1 MKKTLVAIAAL
12 TAVSAFAQ
20 SSVTMDGY
28 IDRGYTTT
36 NNTNNAKDFKGLGSN
51 AGTTTI
57 GIKGVED
64 LGGGM
69 KVGFSVNTDWADVG
83 GLTQDADT
91 TKVAY
96 VAGSTTAFFGAATP
110 TQAGTFANS
119 QSFIELIDAK
129 IGTLRLGSP
138 NNDTLT
144 NATSVASPAFSTGI
158 GSAYSSSWSV
168 HNGMGTGVTGA
179 GGLVSLT
186 ALASSNVGGAGARG
200 IRQANTIK
208 YISPN
213 FSGVQFSYSNA
224 QANSNSGTSTIDTVG
239 VTEAALR
246 YTNGP
251 LDVMYTSLE
260 YKVGSGTAPA
270 NGGLTLGTSSK
281 QDLLGASYQVLPA
294 LKLHAGFGKS
304 TASATTI
311 ADSKS
316 TQYGV
321 TYVVGKFDVL
331 AQVAKVDDNS
341 SSNVDRKMTGLGVN
355 YNFSKTARA
364 YVRYDNLKMN
374 EAYASTDGNS
384 IKRTAI
390 GISKS
395 F

>member
-20 SSVTMDGY
+20 SSVTIDGY
-28 IDRGYTTT
+28 FDRGYTTT
-36 NNTNNAKDFKGLGSN
+36 NNNNNAKDFKGLGSN

-69 KVGFSVNTDWADVG
+69 KVGFSVNTDWSDVG
-83 GLTQDADT
+83 GFTQDQDT
-91 TKVAY
+91 ATA
-96 VAGSTTAFFGAATP
+96 STVGATIGAAS
-110 TQAGTFANS
+110 QAGTFANS
-119 QSFIELIDAK
+119 QSFIELIDAN

-158 GSAYSSSWSV
+158 GSAYSSSWSL

-179 GGLVSLT
+179 GGLVSVT
-186 ALASSNVGGAGARG
+186 ALGDAKGGARG
-200 IRQANTIK
+200 IRQANTVK
-208 YISPN
+208 YISPV

-251 LDVMYTSLE
+251 VDVMYTTLE
-260 YKVGSGTAPA
+260 YKVGAGTAPA
-270 NGGLTLGTSSK
+270 NGGLTANTSSK
-281 QDLLGASYQVLPA
+281 QNLLGASYQVLPA

-304 TASATTI
+304 SASATTI
-311 ADSKS
+311 ANS
-316 TQYGV
+316 TSSQYGV

-331 AQVAKVDDNS
+331 AQVAKVDDKNATAY
-341 SSNVDRKMTGLGVN
+341 DRKMTGLGVN

-364 YVRYDNLKMN
+364 YVRYDSLTLNTAATSTAGN
-374 EAYASTDGNS
+374 E

-390 GISKS
+390 GVSKS